1 MDKLKSKVQELML
14 EKDDSI
20 KHIEEWPRE
29 HETEV
34 QQDDVPIGKL

>member
-20 KHIEEWPRE
+20 KHIGEWSRE
-29 HETEV
+29 HETEAPEN
-34 QQDDVPIGKL
+34 DGPIGKL